1 MSNRPTHLS
10 PKTFLAL
17 EDARI
22 ALEALTISLSEA
34 RAELRRLEER
44 AAALLLSDQDVRDL
58 LSDYAVNRLA
68 RSLHVAEHGYQ
79 TGVNEAADAEW
90 SRLVF
95 EGQRLEDRIRAVGDN
110 FQRAR
115 EAMAQRIAEEA
126 KRGAAA

>member
-1 MSNRPTHLS
+1 MSNRPAHLS

-17 EDARI
+17 DDARI
-22 ALEALTISLSEA
+22 ALEALTISLSKA
-34 RAELRRLEER
+34 RIELQCIEDR

-58 LSDYAVNRLA
+58 LADYAVNRLA
-68 RSLHVAEHGYQ
+68 RTLHVAEHGY
-79 TGVNEAADAEW
+79 TSGLDKAADAEW

-95 EGQRLEDRIRAVGDN
+95 EGSALEDRIRAVGDN

-115 EAMAQRIAEEA
+115 EAMARIAEES